1 MITLHKG
8 DKELLESVQSYFKV
22 GVVRVTNFN
31 SVYFQ
36 GQRIEDINKVI
47 IPHFIN
53 YPLIT
58 KKAADFELFK
68 MAIEVINS
76 KAHLFF
82 FPKSGT
88 RTANWY

>member
-1 MITLHKG
+1 M
-8 DKELLESVQSYFKV
+8 
-22 GVVRVTNFN
+22 
-31 SVYFQ
+31 
-36 GQRIEDINKVI
+36 I